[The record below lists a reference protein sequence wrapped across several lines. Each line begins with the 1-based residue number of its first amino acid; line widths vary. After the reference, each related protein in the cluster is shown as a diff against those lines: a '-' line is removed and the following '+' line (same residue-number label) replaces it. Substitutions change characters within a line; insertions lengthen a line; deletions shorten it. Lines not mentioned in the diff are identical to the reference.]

1 LDKDDLK
8 QPDQFNQLKDFIYN
22 QNKVLDD
29 QKKLTEEKKKKKKKL
44 MGGIF
49 TKKKKDC
56 KNCVWYGEKIAE
68 MQTINEILVRLVE
81 EKNS

>member
-1 LDKDDLK
+1 
-8 QPDQFNQLKDFIYN
+8 
-22 QNKVLDD
+22 
-29 QKKLTEEKKKKKKKL
+29 